1 MLKEVLRVEG
11 ASCWRCFV
19 LKVLRVQVKVQAVRK
34 AIEHLSSQGYLVQ
47 DGYSNKGLREDN
59 AEVSQHL

>member
-1 MLKEVLRVEG
+1 M
-11 ASCWRCFV
+11 FV

-47 DGYSNKGLREDN
+47 DDYSDKGHREGN
-59 AEVSQHL
+59 AEVSQHV